1 MKLGFYTLLLT
12 LTINNLFAAVSIEN
26 HFKNAFSNFS
36 INQQNENIL
45 PNPITEKT
53 LVKTFNIK
61 DNTFIILNFDGNI
74 EVKEWAETTVR
85 VHANVALV
93 NGNINM
99 LKYLVAEGR
108 YNLSLE
114 NINSGVQIHSPNRNQ
129 DVVINKLGDIL
140 NEKVTYTVFVPR
152 GVEVKIINNENEK
165 NIGIVK

>member
-26 HFKNAFSNFS
+26 HFENVFGNL
-36 INQQNENIL
+36 INQENENIL
-45 PNPITEKT
+45 PNPTTEKT

-93 NGNINM
+93 NGNVNM
-99 LKYLVAEGR
+99 LKYLVSEGR

-114 NINSGVQIHSPNRNQ
+114 NINSGVQISSPGRNQ
-129 DVVINKLGDIL
+129 DVVINKSGDIL
-140 NEKVTYTVFVPR
+140 NEKITYTVFVPR
-152 GVEVKIINNENEK
+152 GVKVKVINNESEH
-165 NIGIVK
+165 IAIVK

>member
-26 HFKNAFSNFS
+26 HFENVFGNL
-36 INQQNENIL
+36 INQENENIL
-45 PNPITEKT
+45 PNPTTEKT

-85 VHANVALV
+85 VHANVALE
-93 NGNINM
+93 NGNVNM
-99 LKYLVAEGR
+99 LKYLVSEGR

-114 NINSGVQIHSPNRNQ
+114 NINSGVQISSPGRNQ
-129 DVVINKLGDIL
+129 DVVINKSGDIL
-140 NEKVTYTVFVPR
+140 NEKITYTVFVPR
-152 GVEVKIINNENEK
+152 GVKVKVINNESEH
-165 NIGIVK
+165 IAIVK

>member
-26 HFKNAFSNFS
+26 HFENVFGNL
-36 INQQNENIL
+36 INQENENIL
-45 PNPITEKT
+45 PNPTTEKT

-93 NGNINM
+93 NGNVNM
-99 LKYLVAEGR
+99 LKYLVSEGR

-114 NINSGVQIHSPNRNQ
+114 NINSGVQISSPGRNQ
-129 DVVINKLGDIL
+129 DVVINKSGDIL
-140 NEKVTYTVFVPR
+140 NEKITYTVFVPR
-152 GVEVKIINNENEK
+152 GVKGKGINNESEH
-165 NIGIVK
+165 IAIVK